1 MKKVSDTVFDVYGS
15 EEEALASFGWTG
27 ESRKPRETLCTLA
40 TGKGMSSILMRHVG
54 DVTILDVNG
63 RLVMKTSTALREEM
77 KKLQAAHKKVLLNF
91 ENVTSMDSCGLGE
104 WVTAHQAAVLAHVQ
118 LKYILNQRILA
129 ILNIVKLM

>member
-1 MKKVSDTVFDVYGS
+1 MFDVCRT

-40 TGKGMSSILMRHVG
+40 TDRGMSSILMRHVG

-91 ENVTSMDSCGLGE
+91 ENVTSMDSCGLGN
-104 WVTAHQAAVLAHVQ
+104 WVTAHQEAVCARVQ
-118 LKYILNQRILA
+118 VKYILNQRIRA
-129 ILNIVKLM
+129 ILKIVKLM

>member
-1 MKKVSDTVFDVYGS
+1 MFDVYGS

-40 TGKGMSSILMRHVG
+40 TDRGISSILKRHVG
-54 DVTILDVNG
+54 DVTILDVKG
-63 RLVMKTSTALREEM
+63 RLVANISTALREEM

-104 WVTAHQAAVLAHVQ
+104 WVTAHQAAVLARVQ
-118 LKYILNQRILA
+118 LKYILSQRVRAVLD
-129 ILNIVKLM
+129 IVKLI